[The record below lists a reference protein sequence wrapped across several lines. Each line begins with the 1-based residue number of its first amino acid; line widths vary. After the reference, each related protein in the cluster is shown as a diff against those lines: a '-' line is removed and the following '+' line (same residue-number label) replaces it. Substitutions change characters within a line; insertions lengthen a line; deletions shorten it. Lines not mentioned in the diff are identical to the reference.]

1 MLHLCAFILD
11 PQAYVR
17 SCMYASSTCTDVGL
31 LHRRHTHLTQP
42 PPQGLESAGT
52 AALLPP
58 TPAQVQPKQRARR
71 RMSSSAA
78 AAGTTSAAGADGVQQ
93 EEAEEQ
99 DWDGQLGPRPVVGRL
114 LRMKLV
120 DFMCHHNL
128 EVEFG

>member
-1 MLHLCAFILD
+1 
-11 PQAYVR
+11 
-17 SCMYASSTCTDVGL
+17 
-31 LHRRHTHLTQP
+31 
-42 PPQGLESAGT
+42 
-52 AALLPP
+52 
-58 TPAQVQPKQRARR
+58 
-71 RMSSSAA
+71 MSSSAA